1 MGQLLI
7 NAIGA
12 PVAISSGY
20 LAPSKITP
28 VVYDLPTGPLISG
41 YNVEMGYRCDPLSVM
56 EELMHVYQYQKQGLV
71 DFRNAKINNEVEAKL
86 AWYMYAVRTGREKT
100 IRNAL
105 GGDEGRDCFN
115 VMRNCILQNDLGNPA
130 FADAFE
136 NVVVVLRN
144 TETSYRH
151 EDLYPFDPGKMN
163 CERLLELMKDCL
175 NK

>member
-1 MGQLLI
+1 
-7 NAIGA
+7 
-12 PVAISSGY
+12 
-20 LAPSKITP
+20 
-28 VVYDLPTGPLISG
+28 
-41 YNVEMGYRCDPLSVM
+41 
-56 EELMHVYQYQKQGLV
+56 
-71 DFRNAKINNEVEAKL
+71 
-86 AWYMYAVRTGREKT
+86 
-100 IRNAL
+100 
-105 GGDEGRDCFN
+105 
-115 VMRNCILQNDLGNPA
+115 MRNCILQNDLGNPA